1 MAIPWLI
8 GGAIAVVATAV
19 TAAVASESSSGSSDS
34 SVREKERELERARE
48 RKESEAK
55 KEDFQK
61 YASRISLNL
70 AQKYRPSDPN
80 LLNGKLKPIVSTWNS
95 TLKTT
100 DVASSLL
107 QLTDNYSTKQQAVE
121 KRESELSEL
130 ENAMALLEMIDDEFR

>member
-8 GGAIAVVATAV
+8 GGAIAVVATAI

-48 RKESEAK
+48 HKETEAK
-55 KEDFQK
+55 KEDLQK
-61 YASRISLNL
+61 YANRISLNL

-80 LLNGKLKPIVSTWNS
+80 ALAGKLKPVVSNWNN

-100 DVASSLL
+100 DFASSLL
-107 QLTDNYSTKQQAVE
+107 QLADKYQTKQQAVE
-121 KRESELSEL
+121 KLESELSEL
-130 ENAMALLEMIDDEFR
+130 EDAMALLEMIDDEFK